1 MSALCYIINL
11 ADKKE
16 VDMSD
21 KKMGR
26 PTDNPKNRR
35 ITFRLDDTTFNNLE
49 TYCKNNNIT
58 KVEAIRKAIN
68 LLAK

>member
-1 MSALCYIINL
+1 
-11 ADKKE
+11 
-16 VDMSD
+16 MSD

-49 TYCKNNNIT
+49 TYLVYHIWF
-58 KVEAIRKAIN
+58 
-68 LLAK
+68 LLTMKFLKLEGETFLWKFLKHI

>member
-1 MSALCYIINL
+1 
-11 ADKKE
+11 
-16 VDMSD
+16 MSD

-35 ITFRLDDTTFNNLE
+35 ITFRLDDTTFCNLE
-49 TYCKNNNIT
+49 KYCKKNNVT

-68 LLAK
+68 MLAK

>member
-1 MSALCYIINL
+1 
-11 ADKKE
+11 
-16 VDMSD
+16 MSD